1 MFKFL
6 IILVNLVQAKLV
18 IKDDLIVYLL
28 KLKHDK
34 YYVGT
39 TNNIEKTMFLHKM
52 NISNNWIYK
61 HPIEK
66 LETVEYIINKKE
78 CNNINYCNV
87 ADCWI
92 YKIMYHKGID
102 SVRGGSW
109 PCIELFGDSIC
120 QTPIINKCN
129 KSHRPYIDDFISVC
143 WLCLY
148 LFLLICLL

>member
-1 MFKFL
+1 MYKCL
-6 IILVNLVQAKLV
+6 ILFATLVQAKLV
-18 IKDDLIVYLL
+18 TREDLIVYLL
-28 KLKHDK
+28 KLKHNK

-39 TNNIEKTMFLHKM
+39 TTNIEKTMFLHSI
-52 NISNNWIYK
+52 NISNSWIYK

-66 LETVEYIINKKE
+66 LETMEFIINKNK

-92 YKIMYHKGID
+92 YRIMSMKGID

-109 PCIELFGDSIC
+109 PCIELFGNSKC
-120 QTPIINKCN
+120 QNPIINKCN
-129 KSHRPYIDDFISVC
+129 KIHRPYMEDFISVC